1 MISIIRSLSSLAESE
16 PGARPST
23 ASTCS
28 CDVSKSPAN
37 IDTYREPV
45 DSIDT
50 SGDQEII
57 QADIEIEVLAAQLL
71 ASQQVDSFEL
81 LQIFRGGLTLR
92 DPGIDEELP
101 FGVRLAEQNLNELLR
116 IDPLGKLAFRALDT
130 DRAL

>member
-1 MISIIRSLSSLAESE
+1 MISRIRSRSSLAESDS
-16 PGARPST
+16 GARPAP

-28 CDVSKSPAN
+28 RDVSKSPAN

-45 DSIDT
+45 DSVDT
-50 SGDQEII
+50 SDDQEII
-57 QADIEIEVLAAQLL
+57 EADIEIEVLAAQLF

-101 FGVRLAEQNLNELLR
+101 FGVRLAEQDLNELLR